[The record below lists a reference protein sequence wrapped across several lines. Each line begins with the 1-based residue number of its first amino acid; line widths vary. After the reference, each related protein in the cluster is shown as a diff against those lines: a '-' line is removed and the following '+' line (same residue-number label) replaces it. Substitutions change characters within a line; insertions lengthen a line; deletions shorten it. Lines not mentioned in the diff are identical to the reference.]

1 MIQRALER
9 AGSITEALSAACA
22 THEVMRRD
30 LPLTH
35 NPGCDRVAR
44 SAADLGARETTIQ
57 LFLHT
62 TCTLSRKSVVVNTC
76 DTPQLIKRQVG
87 DIDLTSFGL
96 PAKRQAL
103 RCICS
108 QEVRQGEIKLA
119 VHTLYSTTLASM
131 PSTDCIVCTPF
142 VPQTM
147 PNSVNCT
154 TSTAA
159 GHAHA
164 GPAKRA

>member
-9 AGSITEALSAACA
+9 AGSITEALSTACA

-108 QEVRQGEIKLA
+108 QEVRQGEMLCTHCIPQRLPA
-119 VHTLYSTTLASM
+119 CQAQMYSLYSICA
-131 PSTDCIVCTPF
+131 
-142 VPQTM
+142 
-147 PNSVNCT
+147 PN
-154 TSTAA
+154 
-159 GHAHA
+159 HA
-164 GPAKRA
+164 